1 MLADGFSCRTQLA
14 VGRTG
19 REGWH
24 LAQFL
29 LVTSYV
35 GGSLAAGLITVFIA
49 CCSACCGSRSRSPG
63 ATDRAAPDSGI
74 VRPGMGESALT
85 NRSRSALR

>member
-49 CCSACCGSRSRSPG
+49 GLFGLLWFAFPLARRH
-63 ATDRAAPDSGI
+63 
-74 VRPGMGESALT
+74 
-85 NRSRSALR
+85 